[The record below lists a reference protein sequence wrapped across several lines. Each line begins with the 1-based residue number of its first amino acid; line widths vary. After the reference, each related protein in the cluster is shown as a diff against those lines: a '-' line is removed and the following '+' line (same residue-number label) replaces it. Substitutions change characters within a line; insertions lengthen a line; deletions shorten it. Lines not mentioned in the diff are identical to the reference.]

1 MPSDSLPVTIRPA
14 READDTALSR
24 LATLD
29 SATVPAG
36 PVLVAE
42 IDGELVAALGVHSGA
57 VVADPFVPTSEV
69 VELLA
74 TRARRL
80 APRHRRRPLAARRQR
95 RHASAPRVA

>member
-1 MPSDSLPVTIRPA
+1 MSSESLPVTIRPA
-14 READDTALSR
+14 REGDATALSR

-42 IDGELVAALGVHSGA
+42 IDGQLVAALGTVSGA
-57 VVADPFVPTSEV
+57 VIAAPFVPTSEV

-74 TRARRL
+74 TRARRP
-80 APRHRRRPLAARRQR
+80 APRRRRRPLPVRWR